1 MDEEEDSDSDEEPL
15 KGGDVESGST
25 AHKKHRKAYSSM
37 PVHPP
42 PPPLPSAQA
51 RVRACGLLLL
61 CQSHLNAKSS
71 LTSEHPDIICI
82 SAILILRQS

>member
-37 PVHPP
+37 PVHP